1 MSPSL
6 HGQRTVI
13 YPAPDLDAA
22 KAWWTESLGAE
33 PYFDH
38 PFYVGYNVAGYEL
51 GLLSDGAPEDG
62 APEDGAPEDG
72 APEDGAPEDGAPEDG
87 APEDGAPEDGAP
99 EDGALTYSGVD
110 DVAGAVRAAIE
121 AQDQPG
127 THRVATWAMALSRQ
141 QCALLNTRSW
151 ASLTTHTSTQPD
163 LPTKTAR

>member
-51 GLLSDGAPEDG
+51 GLLS
-62 APEDGAPEDG
+62 
-72 APEDGAPEDGAPEDG
+72 
-87 APEDGAPEDGAP
+87 DGAPEDGAP

>member
-38 PFYVGYNVAGYEL
+38 PFYVGYNVAGYKL
-51 GLLSDGAPEDG
+51 GLLS
-62 APEDGAPEDG
+62 
-72 APEDGAPEDGAPEDG
+72 DGAPEDG

-151 ASLTTHTSTQPD
+151 ASLTTHTST
-163 LPTKTAR
+163 

>member
-51 GLLSDGAPEDG
+51 GLLS
-62 APEDGAPEDG
+62 
-72 APEDGAPEDGAPEDG
+72 DGAPEDGAPEDG